1 MTQKI
6 QTIILILLISTTVFS
21 QKHNL
26 NKVTIQELA
35 QKVHPLDSSA
45 SAAYLDKF
53 GKVYFEVVDGRF
65 FLVNEVSAKIKIY
78 KKEGYSYANLEVPYY
93 TGGQAVRLYFEDAAT
108 FNLVDGK
115 VERTKLKS
123 DGEFQ
128 EKINEN
134 YSVKKIALPNVKEG
148 SIVEYKYVLK
158 SPYASYFRDWY
169 FQHDIP
175 VNQVFYEVV
184 IPSFFKYRVFAKG
197 FADISATPEE
207 VVPAFNKA
215 YVQSRVVYSGKDIPA
230 IKEEPY
236 VNNMDNY
243 TSMIQ
248 YELASTNF
256 AGEPIKNFAT
266 DWPSVAKTIYES
278 DGFGNE
284 LNKKSYFEK
293 DLDVILKDV
302 TSRDEKIT
310 LIYNFVKDR
319 MNWNEKYGYY
329 TDLGVK
335 KAYTEKVGN
344 VADINLMLVAMLRY
358 AQIKANPILVSTRSN
373 GISLFPNRG
382 AFNYVIAGV
391 EIDNNKGILLDA
403 TSKNAM
409 PNIIPI
415 RAINWLGRMI
425 RNDKTSQEI
434 DLLPQT
440 NSKELINIMASID
453 ASGKVS
459 GSVRNQRFDYK
470 AYVFRENNL
479 PMAKDSYLERLEK
492 RYPGLQ
498 VEDYELTN
506 EKDLTKPVIELF
518 KFTNDNLVEHIG
530 NKMYISPMLFYAS
543 TVNPFNQETRL
554 FPLDF
559 LYPYQEKY
567 NITITIPEGYEIES
581 LPKSINI
588 ATENNVSTFKYLTAS
603 NGNQI
608 QLSATHEI
616 NNSSV
621 PAEYYASLKTF
632 FGQVVQKDKEKIVL
646 KKKL

>member
-6 QTIILILLISTTVFS
+6 QTLILILFISTTVFS

-26 NKVTIQELA
+26 NKVTVQELA
-35 QKVHPLDSSA
+35 EKVHPLDSSA
-45 SAAYLDKF
+45 SAAYLHKF

-78 KKEGYSYANLEVPYY
+78 KKEGYDYANLEVPYY

-175 VNQVFYEVV
+175 VNQVYYEVV
-184 IPSFFKYRVFAKG
+184 IPSFFKYRVFVKG
-197 FADISATPEE
+197 FADITATPEE

-215 YVQSRVVYSGKDIPA
+215 YVQSKVVYSGKDIKA
-230 IKEEPY
+230 IKDEPF

-256 AGEPIKNFAT
+256 AGEPIRNYST
-266 DWPSVAKTIYES
+266 DWTSVAKTIYES
-278 DGFGNE
+278 DDFGGE

-293 DLDVILKDV
+293 DLDALLKDV
-302 TSRDEKIT
+302 NSRDEKIAI
-310 LIYNFVKDR
+310 IYNYVKER

-329 TDLGVK
+329 TDLGVR
-335 KAYTEKVGN
+335 KAYAEKVGN

-373 GISLFPNRG
+373 GISLYPNRG
-382 AFNYVIAGV
+382 AFNYVIAGI
-391 EIDNNKGILLDA
+391 EIENNKGILLDA
-403 TSKNAM
+403 TSKNAL

-425 RNDKTSQEI
+425 REDKSSQEI

-459 GSVRNQRFDYK
+459 GSVRNQHYDYK
-470 AYVFRENNL
+470 GYVFRENYVPL
-479 PMAKDSYLERLEK
+479 SKDSYLEKLEK
-492 RYPGLQ
+492 KYPGLQ
-498 VEDYELTN
+498 VEEYEMTN
-506 EKDLTKPVIELF
+506 AKDLTKPVIELF

-530 NKMYISPMLFYAS
+530 DKMYISPMLFHAS
-543 TVNPFNQETRL
+543 TVNPFTQETRL
-554 FPLDF
+554 YPLDF
-559 LYPYQEKY
+559 LYPYQERY
-567 NITITIPEGYEIES
+567 NITLTIPEGYEIES
-581 LPKSINI
+581 LPKSMNI
-588 ATENNVSTFKYLTAS
+588 AIENNVSTFKYLTAS

-608 QLSATHEI
+608 QLSAVHEI

-621 PAEYYASLKTF
+621 PADYYSSLKTF
-632 FGQVVQKDKEKIVL
+632 YGQVVEKEKEKIVL
-646 KKKL
+646 KKKI